1 MAADLGYVK
10 DPLASSLR
18 RAGTSTIGVVVPR
31 LTDVVMAIVYE
42 EIAAVAT
49 ARGLFSVVATA
60 HDEPKDEATAVTS
73 LVRRRVDGIIRTTAR
88 LDAPLPVGLLGSVRE
103 VLTLRAN
110 GQLSASVGDD
120 DLGGRLATRHLI
132 DLGHR
137 RIALVNGPTYASSAR
152 GRRTGYVAALA
163 AAGIAL
169 DPDLVI
175 GESFSIEAGAAA
187 ARTLLSRPNPP
198 TAVFA
203 TNDNLAIGVWSVA
216 TAMGLRVPQDLSIV
230 GYNDIPLARLLPVPL
245 TTVRVPF
252 GQIAAG
258 AVELLLAES
267 DPSPRT
273 LTFAPTLIPRSST
286 GPAAK

>member
-1 MAADLGYVK
+1 MVTLKDVARAAGVSTSTASRVLDDRLPRSRTAAADRVRKVAADLGYVK

-60 HDEPKDEATAVTS
+60 HDEPKDEASAVTS

-103 VLTLRAN
+103 VLTLRAD
-110 GQLSASVGDD
+110 GRLAASVGDD

-175 GESFSIEAGAAA
+175 GESFSIEAGPA
-187 ARTLLSRPNPP
+187 S
-198 TAVFA
+198 
-203 TNDNLAIGVWSVA
+203 SH
-216 TAMGLRVPQDLSIV
+216 RVS
-230 GYNDIPLARLLPVPL
+230 
-245 TTVRVPF
+245 
-252 GQIAAG
+252 
-258 AVELLLAES
+258 
-267 DPSPRT
+267 
-273 LTFAPTLIPRSST
+273 
-286 GPAAK
+286 

>member
-1 MAADLGYVK
+1 MVTLKDVARAAGVSTSTASRVLDDRLPRSRTAAADRVRKVAADLGYVK

-60 HDEPKDEATAVTS
+60 HDEPKDEASAVTS

-103 VLTLRAN
+103 VLTLRAD

-216 TAMGLRVPQDLSIV
+216 TAMGRRCGRFGTWPRRPCRVRRR
-230 GYNDIPLARLLPVPL
+230 A
-245 TTVRVPF
+245 
-252 GQIAAG
+252 
-258 AVELLLAES
+258 
-267 DPSPRT
+267 
-273 LTFAPTLIPRSST
+273 
-286 GPAAK
+286 

>member
-1 MAADLGYVK
+1 MSTSTASRVLDDRLPRSRTAAADRVRKVAADLGYVK

-18 RAGTSTIGVVVPR
+18 RARTSTIGVVVPR

-60 HDEPKDEATAVTS
+60 HDEPQDEASAVTS

-103 VLTLRAN
+103 VLTLRAD
-110 GQLSASVGDD
+110 GRLSASVGDD

-137 RIALVNGPTYASSAR
+137 RIALVNGPTYASSAS

-216 TAMGLRVPQDLSIV
+216 TAMGRRCGRFGTWPRRPCRVRRR
-230 GYNDIPLARLLPVPL
+230 A
-245 TTVRVPF
+245 
-252 GQIAAG
+252 
-258 AVELLLAES
+258 
-267 DPSPRT
+267 
-273 LTFAPTLIPRSST
+273 
-286 GPAAK
+286 